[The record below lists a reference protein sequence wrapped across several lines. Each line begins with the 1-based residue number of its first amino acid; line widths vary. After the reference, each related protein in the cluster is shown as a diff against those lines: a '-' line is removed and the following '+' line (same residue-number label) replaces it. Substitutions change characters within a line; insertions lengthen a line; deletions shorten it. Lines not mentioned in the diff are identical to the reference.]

1 MKIHYR
7 KPSLI
12 EEMTAAIATSKEPID
27 HFELTQEEFN
37 QHFNLFDKVF
47 QRDNGVD
54 YAFRGILIKVNQ

>member
-12 EEMTAAIATSKEPID
+12 EEMKKAIDTSQEPID
-27 HFELTQEEFN
+27 HFELTPEEFN
-37 QHFNLFDKVF
+37 QHFNVFDKVF

-54 YAFRGILIKVNQ
+54 YAFRGVLIKVTR